1 MLDGILGGS
10 FCAKDGFLEDCDGV
24 TNRMLRIARDRGAKL
39 VLQPVTQIDRENE
52 RWRISTPSDSW
63 IAKDLVIAAG
73 VDSCGLATQVGIGL
87 PITPERR
94 RLAYTEPFAARTMS
108 PLVVALE
115 RGFAGKQLLNGVFY
129 LGWLGETGESDNLTF
144 IERALTA
151 GATLLPALAE
161 LPVRRVVEGLY
172 DSTPD
177 HRPILGKAAEG
188 LFLATG
194 LSGHGFMLAP
204 AVGKMMAD
212 LIARGYEDP
221 LFEEFTLQ
229 RFSQATLRE
238 GLQI

>member
-1 MLDGILGGS
+1 M
-10 FCAKDGFLEDCDGV
+10 
-24 TNRMLRIARDRGAKL
+24 
-39 VLQPVTQIDRENE
+39 
-52 RWRISTPSDSW
+52 
-63 IAKDLVIAAG
+63 IAAG
-73 VDSCGLATQVGIGL
+73 VDSRELAAQVGIEL

-94 RLAYTEPFAARTMS
+94 RLAYTEPLTARTMS

-129 LGWLGETGESDNLTF
+129 LGWLGETEESDNLTF
-144 IERALTA
+144 IERALSA
-151 GATLLPALAE
+151 GETLLPALAE

-177 HRPILGKAAEG
+177 HRPILGKAASG

-194 LSGHGFMLAP
+194 FSGHGFMLAP

-212 LIARGYEDP
+212 LIANGDEDP

-229 RFSQATLRE
+229 RFAEATSKE